1 MARGSQE
8 SKRTSRKNEET
19 GRNTI
24 LDAAERLFAERGV
37 EAVSLRTI
45 NAEAGFSVAALHYHF
60 ATRDGLIRALL
71 ARAQPPMLEHR
82 ARLVTGLR
90 ALDDPP
96 LEAVVEALVLPLTA
110 GLLDPRGAGANRLR
124 FLARLYFDRSPYMA
138 GILDESLELFLPL
151 LRRALPALDDRTL
164 TQRWAFASELA
175 ARALANAQE
184 LRQSTGH
191 RGKLGPAGLE
201 RFVRELVSFIAGG
214 LHAPH
219 RVVSDRAAP
228 PMTGALVSQKA

>member
-1 MARGSQE
+1 M
-8 SKRTSRKNEET
+8 
-19 GRNTI
+19 
-24 LDAAERLFAERGV
+24 DAAERLFAERGV

-82 ARLVTGLR
+82 ARLVAGLR

-96 LEAVVEALVLPLTA
+96 LEAIVEALVLPLTA
-110 GLLDPRGAGANRLR
+110 GLMDKRSAGANRLR

-138 GILDESLELFLPL
+138 GMLDESLTLFLPL
-151 LRRALPALDDRTL
+151 LRRAVPGTGDRAL

-175 ARALANAQE
+175 VRALANAPD
-184 LRQSTGH
+184 LHRSAGH
-191 RGKLGPAGLE
+191 RGKLGRAGLG

-214 LHAPH
+214 LSAPH
-219 RVVSDRAAP
+219 CAPPEAA